1 MARLVSK
8 IYGDALFEFAK
19 EQNQSEMMFEQA
31 LDIIDVLSVNGD
43 VKDFLT
49 NPKLSIDEKI
59 KFVRDL
65 FADKIWNGPI
75 GKTNKFFNLNGTK
88 GDDLKIIDFIAI
100 VINKG
105 RQNELLPILRHFTH
119 LVLSDKNIGEAE
131 VVSAS
136 ELNDEKKDALTK
148 KLIASTKYDD
158 FIVDYKVDKSL
169 IAGLKIKIDDKVFD
183 KTYKTKIFDIQK
195 SLRGLKL

>member
-8 IYGDALFEFAK
+8 IYGDALFDFAK
-19 EQNQSEMMFEQA
+19 EQNQSEKMFEQA
-31 LDIIDVLSVNGD
+31 LDIIDVLSVSGD

-49 NPKLSIDEKI
+49 NPKSSNEEKI
-59 KFVRDL
+59 KFVREM
-65 FADKIWNGPI
+65 FADKLWMGPI
-75 GKTNKFFNLNGTK
+75 GKSNKFFDINGTK
-88 GDDLKIIDFIAI
+88 GDDSKIIDFIAI

-105 RQNELLPILRHFTH
+105 RQNELLPMLKHFTH
-119 LVLSDKNIGEAE
+119 LVLEDKNIGEAE
-131 VVSAS
+131 VISAS

-158 FIVDYKVDKSL
+158 FIVNYKVDKSL

>member
-65 FADKIWNGPI
+65 FADNIWNGPI

>member
-8 IYGDALFEFAK
+8 IYGEALFNFAK
-19 EQNQSEMMFEQA
+19 EQNQTEKMFEEA
-31 LDIIDVLSVNGD
+31 LDIIEVFSSDD
-43 VKDFLT
+43 IAKEFLT
-49 NPKLSIDEKI
+49 NPKVGTEEKI
-59 KFVRDL
+59 KCVKELFVDRL
-65 FADKIWNGPI
+65 WAGPV
-75 GKTNKFFNLNGTK
+75 GKTTKYFKIDGSK
-88 GDDLKIIDFIAI
+88 GDNPKILDFIGI
-100 VINKG
+100 VIRKS
-105 RQNELLPILRHFTH
+105 RQHELVAMLRHFTH
-119 LVLSDKNIGEAE
+119 LVLGDKNIGEAE

-136 ELNDEKKDALTK
+136 ELSDDKKEALTK
-148 KLIASTKYDD
+148 KLISSTNYDN

>member
-8 IYGDALFEFAK
+8 IYGEALFNFAK
-19 EQNQSEMMFEQA
+19 EQGQTEKMFEEA
-31 LDIIDVLSVNGD
+31 LDIIEVFSSDSD
-43 VKDFLT
+43 AKEFLT
-49 NPKLSIDEKI
+49 NPKVSTEEKVKCI
-59 KFVRDL
+59 KELFV
-65 FADKIWNGPI
+65 DKLWAGPI
-75 GKTNKFFNLNGTK
+75 SKITKFFKLDILK
-88 GDDLKIIDFIAI
+88 GNDPKILDFVAI
-100 VINKG
+100 VIRKG
-105 RQNELLPILRHFTH
+105 RQKELVSMLKYFTH
-119 LVLSDKNIGEAE
+119 LVLKDKNIGEAE

-136 ELNDEKKDALTK
+136 ELSDDKKEALTK
-148 KLIASTKYDD
+148 KLVSVTNYDN